1 MAILKVEINVPLS
14 VTLQGPIG
22 EQIQGQYGMQY
33 QYGMVEGILYADAKL
48 HAALAPYPVGSQCT
62 ILKTQEQFT
71 AQDGS
76 LRKANNYAV
85 TPVGIAPM
93 AAAPVAQAYDNAPPS
108 HPMAPQAASGDAYG
122 EMVILL
128 QSCMTSVESIA
139 PQSYGPAERQSAA
152 VSLFIGCQ
160 QKGVKPQGVI
170 SQAAPQ
176 AAPPVQPAAEY
187 AASQQVAPPLPQA
200 PNNADLPF

>member
-1 MAILKVEINVPLS
+1 VAILKVEINVPLS

-48 HAALAPYPVGSQCT
+48 HAALAPHPVGSQVT

-85 TPVGIAPM
+85 TPNGG
-93 AAAPVAQAYDNAPPS
+93 APVA
-108 HPMAPQAASGDAYG
+108 APQAPQYTPQPSQVPQGASGDAYG
-122 EMVILL
+122 DMVSLL
-128 QSCMTSVESIA
+128 QSCMQSVESIA

-170 SQAAPQ
+170 SQAAP
-176 AAPPVQPAAEY
+176 PVQPAAEY

>member
-1 MAILKVEINVPLS
+1 VAILKVEINVPLS

-48 HAALAPYPVGSQCT
+48 HAALAPHPVGSQVT

-85 TPVGIAPM
+85 TPNGG
-93 AAAPVAQAYDNAPPS
+93 APVS
-108 HPMAPQAASGDAYG
+108 APQAPQYTPQPSQVPQGASGDAYG
-122 EMVILL
+122 DMVSLL
-128 QSCMTSVESIA
+128 QSCMQSVESIA

-170 SQAAPQ
+170 SQAAP
-176 AAPPVQPAAEY
+176 PVQPAAEY